1 MNDKKKVSVL
11 IADDED
17 HIRRLLK
24 TIFVSINAEV
34 VAEAK
39 NGQEAVELY
48 RKHRPQIAM
57 LDINMPIMD
66 GKEALHQIKKEFPD
80 ALIIMLTSL
89 SAMDVVKECIDA
101 GASNYIRKDT
111 PIGEI
116 KKFVKEAWA
125 EWVQSKGN

>member
-1 MNDKKKVSVL
+1 MNEKEKIRVL

-24 TIFVSINAEV
+24 TIFASMNAEV

-39 NGQEAVELY
+39 NGQEAVDLY
-48 RKHRPQIAM
+48 REHRPHIAM
-57 LDINMPIMD
+57 LDINMPVMD
-66 GKEALHQIKKEFPD
+66 GKEALLQIKKDFPD

-89 SAMDVVKECIDA
+89 SAMGVVEECLEA
-101 GASNYIRKDT
+101 GASNYIRKDN

-116 KKFVKEAWA
+116 KKFVKETWTDY
-125 EWVQSKGN
+125 VKSRGK